1 MILFTTRRGCAGRK
15 EDMMK
20 LNIQA
25 ITKAYG
31 CCVYAEIV
39 LPEYYTM
46 NMVVREIK
54 RLGYSHF
61 RIIDTMKKFVAV

>member
-1 MILFTTRRGCAGRK
+1 MT
-15 EDMMK
+15 K

-25 ITKAYG
+25 ITKTYG
-31 CCVYAEIV
+31 CCVCTEIA
-39 LPEYYTM
+39 LLEDYTM
-46 NMVVREIK
+46 NMVVREVK